1 MPIFSTWWQTF
12 TSSPFCLL
20 TFHIN
25 VKMAANKPSEQNGMR
40 LAKCLP
46 DYTPHFLP
54 DLCSSFRG
62 SFPPRITK
70 FNKNFLF
77 QRVGNSSLKNA
88 VHKALWLHGAGRG
101 HSELA
106 ILRSRMPCTKRYDST
121 ERGEVIQKLTFSYS
135 RHYLLCTCIT
145 VHCRTHKSPP
155 VDTPLTQISP
165 VHFLLQPLTSI
176 KKLQTFLLPMRAT
189 CSVSP
194 TFLH

>member
-1 MPIFSTWWQTF
+1 MSLGVLKVAANVTGALQPRVQSAHNISQIAFSFPQSHYTALQLLMPIFSTWWQTF

-25 VKMAANKPSEQNGMR
+25 VKMAANKPSEQNGTR

-70 FNKNFLF
+70 FNKNFLL

-88 VHKALWLHGAGRG
+88 VHKALWLNG
-101 HSELA
+101 
-106 ILRSRMPCTKRYDST
+106 T
-121 ERGEVIQKLTFSYS
+121 ESFSS
-135 RHYLLCTCIT
+135 
-145 VHCRTHKSPP
+145 
-155 VDTPLTQISP
+155 
-165 VHFLLQPLTSI
+165 
-176 KKLQTFLLPMRAT
+176 
-189 CSVSP
+189 
-194 TFLH
+194 